1 MQNQNEQEKIERK
14 GRRIEEKR
22 IESKRRKRE
31 RKINRGSKM

>member
-1 MQNQNEQEKIERK
+1 MNKREIERK

-31 RKINRGSKM
+31 RKINRSSKM